1 MARKNTSAYFT
12 ENDVFPTKLR
22 ELMKETGTS
31 QETLANFIGVTRQ
44 SVGYYAQGQSSPD
57 WKGLVKI
64 AEFFK
69 VSLDYLLTDSE
80 IKSSDVGM
88 QAACRYTH
96 LSEDAV
102 NNIKCTKIL
111 SDAAALRLENAEPDS
126 DEYNLLVH
134 SNEAEA
140 FRLLDKYMSS
150 SYIKHLGVALAHLD
164 ARLSEAKSAFVGAV
178 DKTEDAEQQKIETVW
193 RLSKYEEY
201 MKEIRIAELDLSDC
215 IANFTEHELEV
226 RNTKAKLEI
235 MIDTLRDTLSE
246 Y

>member
-1 MARKNTSAYFT
+1 MARKKTSAVYT
-12 ENDVFPTKLR
+12 ENDIFPSKLR
-22 ELMKETGTS
+22 ALMSETGTS
-31 QETLANFIGVTRQ
+31 QETLANYIGVTRQ

-64 AEFFK
+64 AEFFN
-69 VSLDYLLTDSE
+69 VSLDYLMTDSE

-150 SYIKHLGVALAHLD
+150 SYMKHLGVALAHLD
-164 ARLSEAKSAFVGAV
+164 ARL
-178 DKTEDAEQQKIETVW
+178 T
-193 RLSKYEEY
+193 
-201 MKEIRIAELDLSDC
+201 
-215 IANFTEHELEV
+215 
-226 RNTKAKLEI
+226 
-235 MIDTLRDTLSE
+235 
-246 Y
+246 